1 MHSFIYKK
9 KNQIDAVFREPIFF
23 GLSDINAI
31 QLCKLVV
38 NLLGQMCEG
47 KYFKHQIKIT
57 LKSVG

>member
-1 MHSFIYKK
+1 MHSFIKK
-9 KNQIDAVFREPIFF
+9 KIKFIQYLESQFF
-23 GLSDINAI
+23 GGLSDINAI